1 MTKTFTILIA
11 GAYKTCCLLH
21 AHFVV
26 LPPTTPTAGRL
37 LLLVAATD
45 GFITAYE
52 LTDLLPDHQLSA
64 IHSGYLTFT
73 PLTSAQKKKNKKKKQ
88 QRKNSTAGGTRALP
102 QATFTTRVHQSG
114 IKALTLVLSPS
125 HVTVF
130 SGGDDCALAITRVP
144 ITAKLGPAESFV
156 LPRAHASAVAALVP
170 LGDRILSVGVDQAV
184 SLWSV
189 TEDEGMLGLRLQ
201 DGAYT
206 PVADVA
212 GVVALEDELV
222 LVGGVGVDVW
232 RVA

>member
-1 MTKTFTILIA
+1 M
-11 GAYKTCCLLH
+11 
-21 AHFVV
+21 
-26 LPPTTPTAGRL
+26 
-37 LLLVAATD
+37 
-45 GFITAYE
+45 
-52 LTDLLPDHQLSA
+52 
-64 IHSGYLTFT
+64 
-73 PLTSAQKKKNKKKKQ
+73 
-88 QRKNSTAGGTRALP
+88 
-102 QATFTTRVHQSG
+102 
-114 IKALTLVLSPS
+114 
-125 HVTVF
+125 
-130 SGGDDCALAITRVP
+130 
-144 ITAKLGPAESFV
+144 
-156 LPRAHASAVAALVP
+156 P